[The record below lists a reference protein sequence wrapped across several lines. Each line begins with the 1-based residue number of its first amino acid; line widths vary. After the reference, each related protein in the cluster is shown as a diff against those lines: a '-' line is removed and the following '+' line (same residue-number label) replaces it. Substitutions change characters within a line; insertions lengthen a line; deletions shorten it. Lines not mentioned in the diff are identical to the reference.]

1 MKILRILAWP
11 VSLLYGF
18 AVWLRNRM
26 FDAGLLKSTSFPE
39 IALIGVGNLTA
50 GGTGKTPH
58 VEYLVRL
65 LMAQWKVATLSRGYG
80 RNTRGFLLSD
90 AESDASQIGDEPM
103 QFRRRFPDTVP
114 VAVDGRRVRGVK
126 MLRSKFPELQS
137 IILDDVYQHR
147 RIKPGLQIL
156 LTDYN
161 RPYYED
167 HLLPTGLLRESKAG
181 VKRADIIIVTKT
193 PALFSPLERKRIIRE
208 INPASWQQVYF
219 STIRYGQ
226 LVPFGTKPGKALLSK
241 EYYFE
246 RGYSIVLLTGIANSS
261 VLEYE
266 LRGKVKE
273 LVTLRFADH
282 HAYTLADLQQL
293 RTLYNNLQTDHK
305 LILTTEKDA
314 MRLLRPELL
323 AAVEGLP
330 VFYIPIEVAF
340 HDKDADNFNKQI
352 NDYVRSYYQQR
363 KAH

>member
-1 MKILRILAWP
+1 M
-11 VSLLYGF
+11 
-18 AVWLRNRM
+18 
-26 FDAGLLKSTSFPE
+26 
-39 IALIGVGNLTA
+39 
-50 GGTGKTPH
+50 
-58 VEYLVRL
+58 
-65 LMAQWKVATLSRGYG
+65 
-80 RNTRGFLLSD
+80 
-90 AESDASQIGDEPM
+90 
-103 QFRRRFPDTVP
+103 
-114 VAVDGRRVRGVK
+114 
-126 MLRSKFPELQS
+126 
-137 IILDDVYQHR
+137 
-147 RIKPGLQIL
+147 
-156 LTDYN
+156 
-161 RPYYED
+161 
-167 HLLPTGLLRESKAG
+167 
-181 VKRADIIIVTKT
+181 TKT

-340 HDKDADNFNKQI
+340 HDKDAENFNKQI